1 MNKISFEKMSLQQ
14 LIKKQIKTLDQKSV
28 KRVSSYINIY
38 ILNKL
43 ETHGT
48 GHSFV
53 AFKDHKKNFMNYS
66 PARHINPSKNGIG

>member
-1 MNKISFEKMSLQQ
+1 MSLQQ

-38 ILNKL
+38 ILNKI

-48 GHSFV
+48 GDSFV

-66 PARHINPSKNGIG
+66 PASHINPSKNGIE